1 MAREGGGRAGV
12 EEVTAPDPA
21 GNAPGPPD
29 RAGRRPLDAVRAR
42 LPAGLL
48 FSLTV
53 YLASRIP
60 VVGLVILYLSRTPS
74 KSVSTLVDER
84 DGWWYRTIAEH
95 GYPASLRQP
104 VTALGDTHHAYSAW
118 AFFPG
123 YPAVIRAVHELTRMP
138 YVAAALTVAG
148 VCGFL
153 AVWAVYALG
162 RAHGGERVGRLA
174 AVLVAVSPG
183 SASFTWPYSD
193 GLFIAAVA
201 AALVCLHRR
210 RWWLAS
216 ACGFVATVTRPTG
229 LAFVAAAAVVAVV
242 ELVRRRDPRPLVAP
256 VLAALG
262 AVGFA
267 LYGASVTGDPLVW
280 RHAENL
286 WKQHLD
292 FGRDLRRLALPL
304 LRDPTLAWQTHDDR
318 IYLIM
323 SLLDILGAALLLA
336 MLAAAVVLALRR
348 RLTTAMVV
356 YAAVA
361 TFTIVGYS
369 AVASRP
375 RMVLAV
381 VPGFVW
387 LASALPRRATIAL
400 AVISVPFMLV
410 TTWAWLEGVTP

>member
-1 MAREGGGRAGV
+1 MAREGGGGAGV
-12 EEVTAPDPA
+12 EEVTAPEPA
-21 GNAPGPPD
+21 GNPSGPPS
-29 RAGRRPLDAVRAR
+29 RVGRRRLDAVRAR
-42 LPAGLL
+42 LPAGAL
-48 FSLTV
+48 FSLAV
-53 YLASRIP
+53 YLTSRIP
-60 VVGLVILYLSRTPS
+60 VVGLVALYLARTPS

-104 VTALGDTHHAYSAW
+104 VASLGDTHHAYSSW

-123 YPAVIRAVHELTRMP
+123 YPAVIRVVHELTRMP
-138 YVAAALTVAG
+138 YAAAALTIAG

-162 RAHGGERVGRLA
+162 RAHGGERVGRVA
-174 AVLVAVSPG
+174 AVLLAVSPG
-183 SASFTWPYSD
+183 SASFTWPYTD
-193 GLFIAAVA
+193 GLFVAAVA
-201 AALVCLHRR
+201 AALACLHQR
-210 RWWLAS
+210 RWLLAG

-256 VLAALG
+256 VLAGLG

-267 LYGASVTGDPLVW
+267 LYGGSVTGDPLVW

-304 LRDPTLAWQTHDDR
+304 LRDPALAWQTHDDR

-361 TFTIVGYS
+361 TFTMIGYS

-387 LASALPRRATIAL
+387 LAMALPRRPAIAL
-400 AVISVPFMLV
+400 AAISVPFMML
-410 TTWAWLEGVTP
+410 TTWAWLVGVTP